1 MQITTSAVMVSATG
15 VIMANHDSP
24 CFQTEKGLFSQC
36 LEKLMTGGIAK
47 SYLTSYIGG
56 KIDVMLNDGR
66 CTVDESEMF
75 YYFRTSRKS
84 SECGT
89 GRRVSDYASLKI
101 I

>member
-1 MQITTSAVMVSATG
+1 MS
-15 VIMANHDSP
+15 VILAFHCPP

-36 LEKLMTGGIAK
+36 LDKLMAGGIAK
-47 SYLTSYIGG
+47 PYLTSYIGG
-56 KIDVMLNDGR
+56 KVDVKLNDGQ

-89 GRRVSDYASLKI
+89 ESQVSD
-101 I
+101 